1 MKETKG
7 QGSQTRPWT
16 PDEAR
21 EGQGGQGMPGN
32 AGDGPQGPYKA
43 LGGLIRPLASCLE
56 GILISVLRPLKGPM
70 HINSLFVPQ
79 GLLFEYPIGLP
90 FKDLLSRAPL
100 IIKGPLRPY
109 NWRPLEA
116 T

>member
-1 MKETKG
+1 MGPHRASFLKAPQSLILKTLQDLLFTPILKFNQQMEIEMKETKG

-43 LGGLIRPLASCLE
+43 LGGLIRPLASL
-56 GILISVLRPLKGPM
+56 
-70 HINSLFVPQ
+70 
-79 GLLFEYPIGLP
+79 
-90 FKDLLSRAPL
+90 
-100 IIKGPLRPY
+100 
-109 NWRPLEA
+109 
-116 T
+116 